1 MNKILTI
8 TLNPALDKSIVVPA
22 LVPEK
27 KMRCLDVKVEPG
39 GGGINVSRALHQ
51 LGGSSEAV
59 FLSGG
64 FTGKALE
71 KLLTEENIN
80 HKALPILGDTR
91 ENFIVL
97 ENAQHLQYRF
107 GMEGPPVTYEEWMA
121 VLDYVAQQDGIDYI
135 IASGSLPPGVPVDF
149 FARLATIAKE
159 KKARLIA
166 DTSGAALKEVVAVGL
181 FMIKPNQGE
190 LSSLY
195 GEDNLSADSLL
206 TAARSIIQQHG
217 TEAIV
222 ISLGAAGAFLVT
234 AEEHFQVKPPTV
246 TVQSTVGAGDSMV
259 AGMIWAL
266 SQNWDCHSVL
276 RYGVAAGTA
285 ATLNRG
291 TELCQKAD
299 TDQIYAQ
306 LKRE

>member
-1 MNKILTI
+1 M
-8 TLNPALDKSIVVPA
+8 
-22 LVPEK
+22 
-27 KMRCLDVKVEPG
+27 
-39 GGGINVSRALHQ
+39 
-51 LGGSSEAV
+51 
-59 FLSGG
+59 
-64 FTGKALE
+64 
-71 KLLTEENIN
+71 
-80 HKALPILGDTR
+80 
-91 ENFIVL
+91 
-97 ENAQHLQYRF
+97 
-107 GMEGPPVTYEEWMA
+107 
-121 VLDYVAQQDGIDYI
+121 AQQDGIDYI

-266 SQNWDCHSVL
+266 SQNWDWHSVL